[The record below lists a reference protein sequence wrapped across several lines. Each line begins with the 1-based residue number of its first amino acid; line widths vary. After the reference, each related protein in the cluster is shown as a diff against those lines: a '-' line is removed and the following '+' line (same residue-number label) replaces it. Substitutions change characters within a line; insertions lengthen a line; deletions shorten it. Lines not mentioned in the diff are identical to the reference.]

1 MSTKA
6 KQELEAYPKIKSLY
20 LKAFEEMIKA
30 RREAKLKTD
39 WETAEEVMKWWL
51 GSD

>member
-1 MSTKA
+1 MSTRA

-30 RREAKLKTD
+30 RWEAGLKTT
-39 WETAEEVMKWWL
+39 WKTPEEVMEWW
-51 GSD
+51 SKR